1 MASTTTNSG
10 GSSKGEGRARV
21 VVVGGGV
28 EGLSSAYALARRGI
42 EVVVCERAELASG
55 GTGKSSGVVRAH
67 YGVPSLAAMAWLGVQ
82 ALERG
87 TEELGTDVGFVQTG
101 YVVGV
106 GPDDVAALEANV
118 AMHQR
123 LGIEVEL
130 VDHDHVADLWPG
142 ADLSDFA
149 AFAHEPRGGHGDA
162 HSTALAYAHAARRA
176 GATIR
181 THTPVAALDTT
192 GDRVGGV
199 VLADGTTV
207 AADVVVVAAGAWSVP
222 LCAEVG
228 IDLPI
233 RAQRE
238 QILLVDPGR
247 DLGEVP
253 VLSDLVS
260 LQYVRAERD
269 GSLLVGNSD
278 HTAPDYVDVDDYP
291 NRPDDAHVEQAAAK
305 VQARFPGLEPALKG
319 GYSGCYDVTPDF
331 NPIIDRPGPDGLL
344 VAAGFSGHGYKISPA
359 VGELVADLFTDGTSH
374 HPDVVADDFRFDRF
388 ARGRPLTSA
397 HPYRGAGQ
405 MR

>member
-1 MASTTTNSG
+1 MASTTAQPNRGSG
-10 GSSKGEGRARV
+10 RDATDRV

-28 EGLSSAYALARRGI
+28 EGLSIAHGLARRGV
-42 EVVVCERAELASG
+42 EVVLCERSELASG

-67 YGVPSLAAMAWLGVQ
+67 YGVASLAAMAWIGVQ

-87 TEELGTDVGFVQTG
+87 VEELGHDVGFVQTG

-106 GPDDVAALEANV
+106 GPDDVAALQANV
-118 AMHQR
+118 AMHQG
-123 LGIEVEL
+123 LGVDVEL
-130 VDHDHVADLWPG
+130 VDHDAVAGQWPG
-142 ADLSDFA
+142 TELDDFA

-181 THTPVAALDTT
+181 PHTPVVALETA
-192 GDRVGGV
+192 GDRVVGV
-199 VLADGTTV
+199 ALADGTTV
-207 AADVVVVAAGAWSVP
+207 AADLVVVAAGAWSVP
-222 LCAEVG
+222 LCAQVG
-228 IDLPI
+228 VDLPI

-238 QILLVDPGR
+238 QIMLVDPGR

-278 HTAPDYVDVDDYP
+278 HSAPDYVDVDRYR
-291 NRPDDAHVEQAAAK
+291 NQVDDAYVERAAAK
-305 VQARFPGLEPALKG
+305 IQARFPGLDPALKG

-331 NPIIDRPGPDGLL
+331 NPIIDLPGPDGLL

-359 VGELVADLFTDGTSH
+359 VGELVADLVIAGASR
-374 HPDVVADDFRFDRF
+374 HPDVVAADFRLDRF
-388 ARGRPLTSA
+388 ALGRPLTSE
-397 HPYRGAGQ
+397 HPYRQAGQ